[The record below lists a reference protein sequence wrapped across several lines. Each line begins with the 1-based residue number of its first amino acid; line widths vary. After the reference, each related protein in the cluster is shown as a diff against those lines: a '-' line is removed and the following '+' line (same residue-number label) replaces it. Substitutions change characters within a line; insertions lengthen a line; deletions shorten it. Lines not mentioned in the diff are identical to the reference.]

1 MASDVRYFAIV
12 RDGDSPE
19 HPSGLARRTTMPK
32 GRLDETLRRDLTW
45 SRDSAIYEWE
55 RGEEMGAELVEI
67 SATDAERVVQGFRQ
81 QRGAQ
86 QS

>member
-1 MASDVRYFAIV
+1 
-12 RDGDSPE
+12 
-19 HPSGLARRTTMPK
+19 MPK

-81 QRGAQ
+81 EWGAQ